1 MLKKRYLY
9 SNLASDL
16 KEKMVFIGGPRQVGK
31 TTLAQFIGKNNYQRP
46 VYLNWDFR
54 EDRKN
59 ILDEKFESEADL
71 IIFDEIHKYK
81 NWRNYLKGEFDKN
94 KDRFDILVT
103 GSARLDLYR
112 RGGDSLLGRY
122 HYLRLHPFS
131 EREVMNI
138 DPDIE
143 IFKEPKFAAHKYA
156 HEIFDQLFQFGGFP
170 EPFIKKDLK
179 TLRRFHNERLD
190 RIVREDIRDIENV
203 RDLSSLQVLVEILPG
218 RVGSLFSANSLK
230 EDLGVTHKTISL
242 WLDVL
247 ERFYYHF
254 RIYPFTS
261 TTIRSLRKE
270 PKVYLWDWSQIDN
283 EAARFENMV
292 ASHLLKTIHFL
303 YDTEGYKAELH
314 FLRDREG
321 REVDFLVSVNKKPW
335 MAVEVKLSNK
345 EISKNLK
352 YFSERLKI
360 PFIYQVIKEK
370 GVDFTVNG
378 IRAISADKFL
388 SGLV

>member
-1 MLKKRYLY
+1 
-9 SNLASDL
+9 
-16 KEKMVFIGGPRQVGK
+16 
-31 TTLAQFIGKNNYQRP
+31 
-46 VYLNWDFR
+46 
-54 EDRKN
+54 
-59 ILDEKFESEADL
+59 
-71 IIFDEIHKYK
+71 
-81 NWRNYLKGEFDKN
+81 
-94 KDRFDILVT
+94 
-103 GSARLDLYR
+103 
-112 RGGDSLLGRY
+112 
-122 HYLRLHPFS
+122 
-131 EREVMNI
+131 
-138 DPDIE
+138 
-143 IFKEPKFAAHKYA
+143 
-156 HEIFDQLFQFGGFP
+156 FDQLFQFGGFP

-360 PFIYQVIKEK
+360 PFIYQVVKEK

>member
-9 SNLASDL
+9 SHLASDL

-54 EDRKN
+54 EDRKK

-131 EREVMNI
+131 EREIMNI
-138 DPDIE
+138 DPNIE
-143 IFKEPKFAAHKYA
+143 IFKELKFAVHNYA

-360 PFIYQVIKEK
+360 PFIYQVVKEK

>member
-9 SNLASDL
+9 SHLASDL
-16 KEKMVFIGGPRQVGK
+16 KEKMVFVGGPRQVGK

-54 EDRKN
+54 EDRKK

-131 EREVMNI
+131 EREIMNI
-138 DPDIE
+138 DPNIE
-143 IFKEPKFAAHKYA
+143 IFKELKFAVHNYA

-283 EAARFENMV
+283 EAARFEKMV
-292 ASHLLKTIHFL
+292 ASHLLK
-303 YDTEGYKAELH
+303 
-314 FLRDREG
+314 
-321 REVDFLVSVNKKPW
+321 
-335 MAVEVKLSNK
+335 
-345 EISKNLK
+345 
-352 YFSERLKI
+352 KI
-360 PFIYQVIKEK
+360 PFFYQVVKEK

>member
-1 MLKKRYLY
+1 MLKKRYLH
-9 SNLASDL
+9 SHLASDL

-54 EDRKN
+54 EDRKK

-131 EREVMNI
+131 EREIMNI
-138 DPDIE
+138 DPNIE
-143 IFKEPKFAAHKYA
+143 IFKELKFAVHNYA

-360 PFIYQVIKEK
+360 PFIYQVVKEK

>member
-1 MLKKRYLY
+1 MLKKRYLHSY
-9 SNLASDL
+9 LTSDL

-31 TTLAQFIGKNNYQRP
+31 TTLAQFIGGNDYKHP

-54 EDRKN
+54 EDRKK

-131 EREVMNI
+131 EREIMNI
-138 DPDIE
+138 DPDIKVL
-143 IFKEPKFAAHKYA
+143 KEPKFTDDKSAN
-156 HEIFDQLFQFGGFP
+156 EIFSRLFQFGGFP
-170 EPFIKKDLK
+170 EPFIKKNLRA
-179 TLRRFHNERLD
+179 LRRFHNERLD
-190 RIVREDIRDIENV
+190 RIVKEDIRDIENV
-203 RDLSSLQVLVEILPG
+203 RDLSALQVLVEILPA
-218 RVGSLFSANSLK
+218 RVGSLFSANSLR
-230 EDLGVTHKTISL
+230 EDLGVAHKTISL

-254 RIYPFTS
+254 RIYPFAS
-261 TTIRSLRKE
+261 TIIRSLRKE

-292 ASHLLKTIHFL
+292 ASHLLKTVHFL
-303 YDTEGYKAELH
+303 YDTEGHKAELH

-321 REVDFLVSVNKKPW
+321 REVDFLVTVNRKPW
-335 MAVEVKLSNK
+335 MAVEVKLNNK
-345 EISKNLK
+345 EVSKNLK
-352 YFSERLKI
+352 YYSERLKI
-360 PFIYQVIKEK
+360 PFVYQVIKEK
-370 GVDFTVNG
+370 GVDFTING
-378 IRAISADKFL
+378 ARVISADKFL

>member
-1 MLKKRYLY
+1 MLKKRYLH
-9 SNLASDL
+9 SHLISDL

-31 TTLAQFIGKNNYQRP
+31 TTMAQFIGKGNYQHP

-54 EDRKN
+54 EDRKK
-59 ILDEKFESEADL
+59 ILEEKFESEADL

-122 HYLRLHPFS
+122 HHLRLHPFS
-131 EREVMNI
+131 EREIMNI

-143 IFKEPKFAAHKYA
+143 IFKEPKFAVHK
-156 HEIFDQLFQFGGFP
+156 HSDEIFDQLFQFGGFP

-203 RDLSSLQVLVEILPG
+203 RDLSALQVLVEVLPG

-292 ASHLLKTIHFL
+292 ASHLLKTVHFL
-303 YDTEGYKAELH
+303 FDTEGYKAELH

-321 REVDFLVSVNKKPW
+321 REVDFLASVNKKPW
-335 MAVEVKLSNK
+335 MAAEVKLNNK

-360 PFIYQVIKEK
+360 PFVYQVIKEK

-378 IRAISADKFL
+378 IRVISADKFF

>member
-9 SNLASDL
+9 SHLASDL
-16 KEKMVFIGGPRQVGK
+16 KEKMVFVGGPRQVGK

-54 EDRKN
+54 EDRKK

-94 KDRFDILVT
+94 
-103 GSARLDLYR
+103 
-112 RGGDSLLGRY
+112 
-122 HYLRLHPFS
+122 
-131 EREVMNI
+131 
-138 DPDIE
+138 
-143 IFKEPKFAAHKYA
+143 
-156 HEIFDQLFQFGGFP
+156 
-170 EPFIKKDLK
+170 
-179 TLRRFHNERLD
+179 NERLD

-261 TTIRSLRKE
+261 TTIRS
-270 PKVYLWDWSQIDN
+270 
-283 EAARFENMV
+283 
-292 ASHLLKTIHFL
+292 
-303 YDTEGYKAELH
+303 
-314 FLRDREG
+314 
-321 REVDFLVSVNKKPW
+321 
-335 MAVEVKLSNK
+335 
-345 EISKNLK
+345 
-352 YFSERLKI
+352 
-360 PFIYQVIKEK
+360 
-370 GVDFTVNG
+370 
-378 IRAISADKFL
+378 
-388 SGLV
+388 